1 MAGRL
6 SPSHFTTH
14 GFARLKERTALET
27 IDVDGL
33 ISGGFAV
40 NLGMEV
46 GTKKVHWL
54 LWSEENE
61 ECFVVIRDEA
71 NFTILTVL
79 PLLFRENLAWPIKPN
94 LLALAERV
102 AKLRNKPTLD
112 EANLPALKEHY
123 GGFRLFCDAVF
134 RTVQGN
140 MIFGRK
146 VDLRLD
152 EILNFERL
160 WEDPGFLGHFAKRL
174 RKFRG
179 EIVLE
184 QLFVRLNNDG
194 EAFKM
199 FSPAVTILIA

>member
-1 MAGRL
+1 
-6 SPSHFTTH
+6 
-14 GFARLKERTALET
+14 
-27 IDVDGL
+27 
-33 ISGGFAV
+33 
-40 NLGMEV
+40 
-46 GTKKVHWL
+46 
-54 LWSEENE
+54 
-61 ECFVVIRDEA
+61 
-71 NFTILTVL
+71 
-79 PLLFRENLAWPIKPN
+79 
-94 LLALAERV
+94 
-102 AKLRNKPTLD
+102 
-112 EANLPALKEHY
+112 
-123 GGFRLFCDAVF
+123 
-134 RTVQGN
+134 